1 MLSNRRPQI
10 SGALPTIAERRESVT
25 SDARP
30 GSQNGSSGGIKQ
42 APPNLQLAGRK
53 QSVKKQ
59 PDPIKEEEDEF
70 DLL

>member
-1 MLSNRRPQI
+1 MLSNRRPAI
-10 SGALPTIAERRESVT
+10 GGTLPTIAERRESVT

-30 GSQNGSSGGIKQ
+30 PSQNGSSGGIKQ

-53 QSVKKQ
+53 QSTKKQ
-59 PDPIKEEEDEF
+59 PEEIKEEDDEF